1 MLSSYGWDNDSVYS
15 ALARNIPNVELKDY
29 AIDVVYEINLNEFI
43 DEQLD
48 EINWLNMID
57 GEDEGRFDDII
68 CDLKPSFE
76 DSYFNKSDDS
86 YPYDEWYDDFTE
98 EKIIP
103 YLEEKLKKSGY

>member
-1 MLSSYGWDNDSVYS
+1 MFCLQNCSIRFSIVFCANGINDSVYS

-29 AIDVVYEINLNEFI
+29 AIDVVYEINLSEFI

-57 GEDEGRFDDII
+57 GEDDGRFDDIV

-76 DSYFNKSDDS
+76 DS
-86 YPYDEWYDDFTE
+86 
-98 EKIIP
+98 
-103 YLEEKLKKSGY
+103 